1 MVDVNGMLINGLQIM
16 GIGVGIV
23 FIALGIFFLITKLLM
38 KIWPAK

>member
-1 MVDVNGMLINGLQIM
+1 MDMGEMLGNGLQLM

-23 FIALGIFFLITKLLM
+23 FFVLGLFFLITKLLV